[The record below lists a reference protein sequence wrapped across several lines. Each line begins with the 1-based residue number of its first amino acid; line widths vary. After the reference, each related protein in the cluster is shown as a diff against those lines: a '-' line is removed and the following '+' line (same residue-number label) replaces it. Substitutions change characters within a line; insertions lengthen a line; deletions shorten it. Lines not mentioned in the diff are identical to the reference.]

1 MKLERREMNLKRDPQ
16 EKDLRELKASLV
28 CQDGVVVTEW
38 MESPVKREKRET
50 QVGFQIPLPQ
60 NALYCFNDF

>member
-28 CQDGVVVTEW
+28 CQDGVVVTE
-38 MESPVKREKRET
+38 
-50 QVGFQIPLPQ
+50 
-60 NALYCFNDF
+60 